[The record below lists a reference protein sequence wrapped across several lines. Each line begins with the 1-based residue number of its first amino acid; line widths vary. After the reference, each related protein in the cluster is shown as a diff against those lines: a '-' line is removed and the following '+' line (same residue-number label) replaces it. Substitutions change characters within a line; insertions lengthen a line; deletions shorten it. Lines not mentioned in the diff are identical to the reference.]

1 MLPDLESLRCF
12 QAAAQRLN
20 FRAAAKFVG
29 LSPAAFSD
37 RISKLEDQL
46 GAPLFVRTTR
56 RVRLSAD
63 GERLLP
69 QAERVL
75 AEAARCSELVG
86 NREPTPFELRLGTR
100 WELGMSWVLPA
111 IQVLEH
117 EQPEQQL
124 HLAFGN
130 GAPLIERLFRGQ
142 IDAVIGSMRITS
154 GKLAYV
160 PLHEERYQLVASP
173 KTLKDHPFLCPE
185 DAAAHTLVD
194 TSEAYVL
201 FRYWLDN
208 APRQQSWVFGRSRFL
223 GTIGAIRQWVMEE
236 DGLAVLPSYFVEP
249 QLLSGELV
257 EVMPEVEASSDWFR
271 LIWMAGHPREE
282 ELRRI
287 GKALSQMPLR

>member
-1 MLPDLESLRCF
+1 M
-12 QAAAQRLN
+12 
-20 FRAAAKFVG
+20 
-29 LSPAAFSD
+29 
-37 RISKLEDQL
+37 
-46 GAPLFVRTTR
+46 
-56 RVRLSAD
+56 
-63 GERLLP
+63 
-69 QAERVL
+69 
-75 AEAARCSELVG
+75 
-86 NREPTPFELRLGTR
+86 
-100 WELGMSWVLPA
+100 
-111 IQVLEH
+111 
-117 EQPEQQL
+117 
-124 HLAFGN
+124 
-130 GAPLIERLFRGQ
+130 
-142 IDAVIGSMRITS
+142 
-154 GKLAYV
+154 

-173 KTLKDHPFLCPE
+173 KTLKVHPFACPE

-194 TSEAYVL
+194 TSEEYVL

-282 ELRRI
+282 ELRQI